1 MKRYTINIGD
11 EFPLNDERPG
21 ARSRRWGL
29 ALRALFVLAI
39 AAIIFSH
46 PFQAA
51 LLLGLALLVRRSG
64 LFAEAR
70 TWWRQNA
77 GARQGAW
84 QARAEQARS
93 CGARWNDRRAE
104 SKPGRDEDRDRY
116 KAFV

>member
-21 ARSRRWGL
+21 ASGRRWHF
-29 ALRALFVLAI
+29 ALRALFVLAV

-51 LLLGLALLVRRSG
+51 LLLGMALLVRRTG
-64 LFAEAR
+64 WFGEIRAR
-70 TWWRQNA
+70 WH
-77 GARQGAW
+77 QGAAARREAW
-84 QARAEQARS
+84 QRGGS
-93 CGARWNDRRAE
+93 GCGPQWRDRRPPAPAPE
-104 SKPGRDEDRDRY
+104 REDRT

>member
-21 ARSRRWGL
+21 ARNRRWGF
-29 ALRALFVLAI
+29 ALRALFGLAV

-51 LLLGLALLVRRSG
+51 LLLGLALLVRRTG
-64 LFAEAR
+64 FFAEAR
-70 TWWRQNA
+70 ARW
-77 GARQGAW
+77 RQGAAARREAW
-84 QARAEQARS
+84 QRAGCAPQ
-93 CGARWNDRRAE
+93 WNDRR
-104 SKPGRDEDRDRY
+104 PPRDGGTDDDKRDRY